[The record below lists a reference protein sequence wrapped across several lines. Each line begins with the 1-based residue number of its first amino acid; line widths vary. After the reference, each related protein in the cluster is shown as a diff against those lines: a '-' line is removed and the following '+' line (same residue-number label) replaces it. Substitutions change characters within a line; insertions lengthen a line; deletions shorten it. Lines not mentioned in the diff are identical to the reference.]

1 MLTIDA
7 RATDDGG
14 NLTDAAQVSVT
25 IDNTAPSTV
34 DITNPVDLSTV
45 FGSVTVQVD
54 AVDAVAAAGTLTVEV
69 SIDGGAF
76 SAAAWNGATSRY
88 ELAWDTNLETE
99 GAHTIDARA
108 TDDGGNLANAT
119 QISVTVD
126 NDDAPAAAITSPVA
140 ASTVS
145 GTVTV
150 QVDATDTED
159 GAGTLTVEVSI
170 DGGAFTAAAWNGAT
184 SRYELAWDT
193 TLTTDGVRTVD
204 ARATDSKTQTTN
216 ATQISVTVDNTAPS
230 TVAITN
236 PVDASNVAGTVIVQ
250 VDATDAIVAAG
261 SLTVEVSI
269 DSGAF
274 AAAAWNG
281 ATSRYELSWDT
292 TLIADGS
299 HTVDARATDD
309 GGNVTNATQISVDT
323 GLAPEVL
330 ADGPVGY
337 WRLGEASGTTA
348 GDAAVP
354 ADDGTYVGAPTLGV
368 TGLVSGIDTAV
379 GFDGVDDTVTASLTG
394 LSTTLRT
401 VELWFSADTVVS
413 RQVLAQVSNP
423 ASGVAVYLDGTDLW
437 ISSWNATQ
445 GTISGS
451 TTVAAGTTY
460 HLVVVYDTAGTFEA
474 YLDGSATAAITVAG
488 ATGTL
493 GAAMDVTIGSATAD
507 IEFHDGPGAG
517 GNFFDGVIDEVAV
530 YDTVLTTTRI
540 TAHNTAATAV

>member
-1 MLTIDA
+1 MVGCSVEHRGCLRVHWDTTAIGDGAHTVDA
-7 RATDDGG
+7 RATDSDVNTG
-14 NLTDAAQVSVT
+14 NATQVNVTVDNVADVPVVSITAPLEAATVSGNAYTVSVDAT
-25 IDNTAPSTV
+25 D
-34 DITNPVDLSTV
+34 D
-45 FGSVTVQVD
+45 VD
-54 AVDAVAAAGTLTVEV
+54 ALGSLTVEV
-69 SIDGGAF
+69 SIDGGPWL
-76 SAAAWNGATSRY
+76 AAPWNTVDAY
-88 ELAWDTNLETE
+88 EYTWDTTAIGD
-99 GAHTIDARA
+99 GAHTVDARA
-108 TDDGGNLANAT
+108 TDSDVNTGNAT
-119 QISVTVD
+119 QVNVTSE
-126 NDDAPAAAITSPVA
+126 NDADPVVSITDPTNGSNVA
-140 ASTVS
+140 GTITVS
-145 GTVTV
+145 
-150 QVDATDTED
+150 VDATDAED
-159 GAGTLTVEVSI
+159 TLGSLTVEVSI
-170 DGGAFTAAAWNGAT
+170 DGGPWLAAPWN
-184 SRYELAWDT
+184 
-193 TLTTDGVRTVD
+193 TVD
-204 ARATDSKTQTTN
+204 A
-216 ATQISVTVDNTAPS
+216 
-230 TVAITN
+230 
-236 PVDASNVAGTVIVQ
+236 
-250 VDATDAIVAAG
+250 
-261 SLTVEVSI
+261 
-269 DSGAF
+269 
-274 AAAAWNG
+274 
-281 ATSRYELSWDT
+281 YEYSWDT
-292 TLIADGS
+292 TAIADGS
-299 HTVDARATDD
+299 HTVDARATDSALQT
-309 GGNVTNATQISVDT
+309 TNATQVSVDT

-379 GFDGVDDTVTASLTG
+379 DFDGTDDTVTASLTG
-394 LSTTLRT
+394 MSTTLRT

-493 GAAMDVTIGSATAD
+493 GAAMDVTIGSVTAD